1 MRQKRNIPMR
11 MSSSAAHVRV
21 SSAVLGIAL
30 AAGTAFGAAACAS
43 AEPAASTGAPAPA
56 GLIELAHVRVLAEFD
71 ESAGQNAES
80 IALEPDGGAVIG
92 MISARQV
99 VRVRGDGGT
108 EVLVTMPVPADGGG
122 TTPVVGFPQVTGVA
136 RDQGGAVFFLYSAGR
151 GGLTGIWRLA
161 PGSTEPELIVP
172 MPADTMPNALLID
185 QPGDRFLVTDST
197 GGRVWEAPLSGG
209 EPSVWS
215 ADPTIAP
222 SGFFGANG
230 LKLHAGAV
238 WVSNYDLGTIV
249 RIPVE
254 QSGAAGPAAV
264 HATGLTG
271 IDDFDFTGRG
281 EEILAALN
289 DTSELVGVAADG
301 SHRVLL
307 DGDDGLQGTTA
318 VVVRGDSAFITN
330 GALRE
335 GDRPALRVA
344 RLVGG

>member
-1 MRQKRNIPMR
+1 MRISPF
-11 MSSSAAHVRV
+11 AAHVRV
-21 SSAVLGIAL
+21 SSALLGIAV
-30 AAGTAFGAAACAS
+30 AAGTAFGVAACAS
-43 AEPAASTGAPAPA
+43 AEPAAPTEAPAPA
-56 GLIELAHVRVLAEFD
+56 GPSELADVRVLAEFD
-71 ESAGQNAES
+71 KSAGQNAES
-80 IALEPDGGAVIG
+80 IALEPGGGAVIG
-92 MISARQV
+92 MISSRQV

-108 EVLVTMPVPADGGG
+108 EVLATMRVPAGGGG
-122 TTPVVGFPQVTGVA
+122 TTPLVGIPQVTGVA
-136 RDQGGAVFFLYSAGR
+136 RDQGGAVFFLYSAGQ

-161 PGSTEPELIVP
+161 PGSTEPELIVS

-185 QPGDRFLVTDST
+185 QSRDRFLVTDST

-215 ADPTIAP
+215 ADPTLAP
-222 SGFFGANG
+222 SRFFGANG

-249 RIPVE
+249 RIAVE
-254 QSGAAGPAAV
+254 GSGAAGPVAV
-264 HATGLTG
+264 HATGLVG

-281 EEILAALN
+281 DEILAALN

-301 SHRVLL
+301 THRVLL

-318 VVVRGDSAFITN
+318 VVVREDTAFISN
-330 GALRE
+330 GALRD

>member
-1 MRQKRNIPMR
+1 
-11 MSSSAAHVRV
+11 MSPSAAHVRV
-21 SSAVLGIAL
+21 SSAVLT
-30 AAGTAFGAAACAS
+30 AAVMAAAAFGAAACSPTGTS
-43 AEPAASTGAPAPA
+43 A
-56 GLIELAHVRVLAEFD
+56 LADVRVLAEFD
-71 ESAGQNAES
+71 EYAGQNAES
-80 IALEPDGGAVIG
+80 VAPEPGGGAVVG

-99 VRVRGDGGT
+99 VRVGADGGT
-108 EVLVTMPVPADGGG
+108 EVLATMPVPADGGG
-122 TTPVVGFPQVTGVA
+122 TTPVVGTPQVTGVA
-136 RDQGGAVFFLYSAGR
+136 RDHGGAVFFLYAAGR

-161 PGSTEPELIVP
+161 SGSTDPQLIVP

-185 QPGDRFLVTDST
+185 RPADRFLVTDST

-215 ADPTIAP
+215 ADPTLAP

-264 HATGLTG
+264 HASDLAGV
-271 IDDFDFTGRG
+271 DDFDFTGRG
-281 EEILAALN
+281 DEILAAIN
-289 DTSELVGVAADG
+289 DTSEVVRVAADG
-301 SHRVLL
+301 THRVLL

-318 VVVRGDSAFITN
+318 VVVREDTAFITN
-330 GALRE
+330 GALRG

>member
-1 MRQKRNIPMR
+1 MRRSP
-11 MSSSAAHVRV
+11 SSPHIRV

-30 AAGTAFGAAACAS
+30 AAGTAFGAVACAS
-43 AEPAASTGAPAPA
+43 PVPAAPIGTPAPA
-56 GLIELAHVRVLAEFD
+56 GFSELAEVRVLAEFD
-71 ESAGQNAES
+71 GAAGQNAES
-80 IALEPDGGAVIG
+80 IALEPGGGAVVG
-92 MISARQV
+92 MIAARQV
-99 VRVRGDGGT
+99 VRVRGDGAT
-108 EVLVTMPVPADGGG
+108 EVLATMPVPAGGGG
-122 TTPVVGFPQVTGVA
+122 TTPVVGAAQVTGVA
-136 RDQGGAVFFLYSAGR
+136 RDQDGAVFFLYSAGQ

-161 PGSTEPELIVP
+161 PGVAEPELIVP
-172 MPADTMPNALLID
+172 MPADSMPNAVLID
-185 QPGDRFLVTDST
+185 QSGDRFLVTDST

-215 ADPTIAP
+215 ADPALAP

-249 RIPVE
+249 RIAVE
-254 QSGAAGPAAV
+254 RSGAAGAVAV
-264 HATGLTG
+264 HATGLAG

-289 DTSELVGVAADG
+289 DTNELVGVAADG
-301 SHRVLL
+301 THRVLL
-307 DGDDGLQGTTA
+307 DGADGLQGTTA
-318 VVVRGDSAFITN
+318 VVVREDIAFISN

-335 GDRPALRVA
+335 GDRPALRAA

>member
-1 MRQKRNIPMR
+1 MR
-11 MSSSAAHVRV
+11 MSPSAAHARV
-21 SSAVLGIAL
+21 SSAVLGIVV

-43 AEPAASTGAPAPA
+43 AEPAAPMETRAPA
-56 GLIELAHVRVLAEFD
+56 GLSELADVRVLAEFD
-71 ESAGQNAES
+71 KAAGQNAES
-80 IALEPDGGAVIG
+80 IALEPGGGAVIG

-99 VRVRGDGGT
+99 VRVRGNGGT
-108 EVLVTMPVPADGGG
+108 EVLATMPVPAGGGG
-122 TTPVVGFPQVTGVA
+122 TTPVVGTPQVTGVA
-136 RDQGGAVFFLYSAGR
+136 CDQGGAVFFLYSAGQ

-161 PGSTEPELIVP
+161 PESTEPELIVS

-185 QPGDRFLVTDST
+185 QPRDRFLVTDST

-215 ADPTIAP
+215 ADPTLAP

-254 QSGAAGPAAV
+254 QSGAAGPVAV
-264 HATGLTG
+264 HATGLAG

-281 EEILAALN
+281 DQILAALN

-301 SHRVLL
+301 THRVLL

-318 VVVRGDSAFITN
+318 VVVREDTAFISN

-344 RLVGG
+344 RLVAG

>member
-1 MRQKRNIPMR
+1 MR
-11 MSSSAAHVRV
+11 MSPSAAHVRV
-21 SSAVLGIAL
+21 SSAVLGIAV
-30 AAGTAFGAAACAS
+30 AAGTAFGAAACAP
-43 AEPAASTGAPAPA
+43 AEPAAPTETPAPA
-56 GLIELAHVRVLAEFD
+56 GLSELADVRVLAEFD

-80 IALEPDGGAVIG
+80 IALEPGGGAVIG
-92 MISARQV
+92 MIGARQV

-108 EVLVTMPVPADGGG
+108 EVLATMPVPAGGGG
-122 TTPVVGFPQVTGVA
+122 TTPVVGIAQVTGVA
-136 RDQGGAVFFLYSAGR
+136 RDQGGAVFFLYSAGQ

-161 PGSTEPELIVP
+161 PGSTEPELIVS

-185 QPGDRFLVTDST
+185 QPRDRFLVTDST

-215 ADPTIAP
+215 ADPTLAP
-222 SGFFGANG
+222 SDFFGANG

-254 QSGAAGPAAV
+254 QSGAAGPVAV
-264 HATGLTG
+264 HATSLAG

-281 EEILAALN
+281 DEILAALN

-301 SHRVLL
+301 THRVLL

-318 VVVRGDSAFITN
+318 VVVREDTAFISN
-330 GALRE
+330 GALRD

>member
-1 MRQKRNIPMR
+1 MP
-11 MSSSAAHVRV
+11 AAHVRV
-21 SSAVLGIAL
+21 ATTVLGVAV
-30 AAGTAFGAAACAS
+30 AAACAS
-43 AEPAASTGAPAPA
+43 ADPGAPTVGPAPA
-56 GLIELAHVRVLAEFD
+56 GITELADVRVVAEFD
-71 ESAGQNAES
+71 GSAGQNAES
-80 IALEPDGGAVIG
+80 VAPEPDGGAVVG
-92 MISARQV
+92 MIGARQV
-99 VRVRGDGGT
+99 VRVGGDGGT
-108 EVLVTMPVPADGGG
+108 EVLATMPVPADGGG
-122 TTPVVGFPQVTGVA
+122 TTPVVGAPQVTGVA

-161 PGSTEPELIVP
+161 PGVADPELIVP
-172 MPADTMPNALLID
+172 MAADTMPNALLVD
-185 QPGDRFLVTDST
+185 QPGGRFLVTDST

-215 ADPTIAP
+215 ADPALAP

-238 WVSNYDLGTIV
+238 WVSNYDRGTIV
-249 RIPVE
+249 RIPIE
-254 QSGAAGPAAV
+254 PSGAAGPAAV
-264 HATGLTG
+264 HAADLAG

-281 EEILAALN
+281 DEILAALN

-301 SHRVLL
+301 TRRVLL

-318 VVVRGDSAFITN
+318 VVVREDTAFITN
-330 GALRE
+330 GALRQ

>member
-1 MRQKRNIPMR
+1 MR
-11 MSSSAAHVRV
+11 MSPSATHVRL
-21 SSAVLGIAL
+21 SSAVLGIAV

-43 AEPAASTGAPAPA
+43 AEPAAPMEAPA
-56 GLIELAHVRVLAEFD
+56 GLSELADVRVLAEFD
-71 ESAGQNAES
+71 KSAGQNAES
-80 IALEPDGGAVIG
+80 IALEPGGGVVIG
-92 MISARQV
+92 MIGARQV

-108 EVLVTMPVPADGGG
+108 EVLATMPVPAGGGG
-122 TTPVVGFPQVTGVA
+122 TTPLVGIPQVTGVA
-136 RDQGGAVFFLYSAGR
+136 RDQGGAVFFLYSAGL

-161 PGSTEPELIVP
+161 PGSSEPELIVS
-172 MPADTMPNALLID
+172 MPADTMPNALIID
-185 QPGDRFLVTDST
+185 QPRNRFLVTDST

-209 EPSVWS
+209 EPSVWN
-215 ADPTIAP
+215 ADPTLAP

-230 LKLHAGAV
+230 LKLRAGAA

-254 QSGAAGPAAV
+254 QSGAAGPVAV
-264 HATGLTG
+264 HATGLAG

-281 EEILAALN
+281 DEILAALN

-301 SHRVLL
+301 THRVLL
-307 DGDDGLQGTTA
+307 DGDDGVEGTTA
-318 VVVRGDSAFITN
+318 VVVRDETVFISN